1 MLDLQKDSGTAAD
14 RAEHPIPRGMRKR
27 SVQGEAQRRECEQG
41 KEGSRSG
48 GTLID

>member
-14 RAEHPIPRGMRKR
+14 RAGHPIPSGMRKR

-41 KEGSRSG
+41 KEGGSQVG
-48 GTLID
+48 H